1 MLRYQVN
8 RFETGVT
15 SGSRGSETN
24 DRKKKYIY
32 ILYLFKIFT
41 FICKKIEAIK
51 LSLRW
56 KKKFLRKRLE
66 IGYYTLNML
75 KKGKFFLGPEQ
86 TRSFEELR
94 RALCQNRF
102 YNTTT

>member
-51 LSLRW
+51 LSLR
-56 KKKFLRKRLE
+56 
-66 IGYYTLNML
+66 
-75 KKGKFFLGPEQ
+75 
-86 TRSFEELR
+86 
-94 RALCQNRF
+94 
-102 YNTTT
+102 